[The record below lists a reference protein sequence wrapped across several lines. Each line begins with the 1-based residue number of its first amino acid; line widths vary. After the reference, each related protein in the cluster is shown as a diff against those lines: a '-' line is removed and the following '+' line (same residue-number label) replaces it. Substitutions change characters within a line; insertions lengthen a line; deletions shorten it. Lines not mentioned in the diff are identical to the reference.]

1 MKKYYASEVVDSINK
16 QILDTLLDEANHT
29 LSDHAARECTRQTLF
44 TLAKAM
50 ADFSPE
56 DAIRVY
62 ALVDRFCP
70 FIK

>member
-44 TLAKAM
+44 TLAKTM
-50 ADFSPE
+50 ADFSTD
-56 DAIRVY
+56 DAIRLY
-62 ALVDRFCP
+62 IMLDRFCP
-70 FIK
+70 PIK